1 MTKTIIIDGHSIA
14 YRIFFKV
21 PNLTNSKGEP
31 TGLIHSFINTI
42 ISIREKFNPDRFVVT
57 FDSKG
62 ETERH
67 KLLEQYKANRPPTPS
82 ELISQVEHIK
92 NILSNI
98 DIEIYNFEGVEA
110 DDIIYTIAN
119 QGDGEVFIVTKDKDL
134 MQIVDDKVKIL
145 DYQTGDIIDSDGV
158 KEKLGISPHQVTD
171 YLALAGDTADNIPGV
186 KGVGPKTA
194 EKLLADFQNL
204 ENIYKN
210 IGELKGSLREKLDSS
225 KELAFLSKEI
235 ATLKIVNE
243 LSVTKRTKNEEKLK
257 QLLSELELKTLYKRF
272 FKENISAEHHA
283 NESLNKKIL
292 IAIEDDIYEFST
304 EKKLTPFTKNTFDG
318 AQHVYNIKNIYKK
331 TGLFSDKIYDIQIIS
346 WLNNPDSGGIIISKG
361 ESVSSFSERIMDS
374 FISEIETCKNSN
386 QLPNYF
392 NLELFI
398 SKVIA
403 DMEKTGIKIDLQK
416 LAYINSQIIKYA
428 ESVENEIYQII
439 ETKINL
445 NSPKQLGEILFKRL
459 NIVPYKKT
467 KTGYSTDEESLRN
480 MIALS
485 ESHTKLLG
493 KIISYRELTKLVNTY
508 TSKLPEYV
516 SPATGRIHT
525 EFKQTG
531 TATGRF
537 SSVNPNLQNIPLKG
551 EWGKKIREVF
561 IPEDGYMFIS
571 LDYSQIELRFLAYFS
586 KDDTLL
592 KAFKDGLDIHK
603 ITGSKIFKIP
613 EDEVIGDKRRIAKAV
628 NFGILYGLSPFGLS
642 RDTGVSQSLA
652 RDFID
657 TYFKTYPGV
666 KEYINNAIKL
676 TRSTGY
682 AETILKRR
690 RYFPE
695 INSKNPAVRSRSER
709 MAVNSTLQGSAAD
722 VIKMAMFNAYNYF
735 NQNSIDAKLVLQIHD
750 ELIFEVHKSVAE
762 TIYPKIKEIMENAV
776 QIDVALEVNGAIT
789 SNLGEVK

>member
-42 ISIREKFNPDRFVVT
+42 ISIREKFNPDRFIVT

-92 NILSNI
+92 NILSNV
-98 DIEIYNFEGVEA
+98 DIEMYNIDGVEA
-110 DDIIYTIAN
+110 DDIIYTIAI
-119 QGDGEVFIVTKDKDL
+119 QSEGEVFIVTKDKDL
-134 MQIVDDKVKIL
+134 MQIVNEKIKIL
-145 DYQTGDIIDSDGV
+145 DYQTGDVIDSDGV
-158 KEKLGISPHQVTD
+158 KEKLGIYPHQVTD

-194 EKLLADFQNL
+194 EKLLTDFGNL

-210 IGELKGSLREKLDSS
+210 IGELKASLREKLDSS

-235 ATLKIVNE
+235 ATLKIVND

-272 FKENISAEHHA
+272 FKETISTEFQIS
-283 NESLNKKIL
+283 EPLNQKVLVAFEDEVYEFYPDKKL
-292 IAIEDDIYEFST
+292 IPFKKNTLDDISY
-304 EKKLTPFTKNTFDG
+304 
-318 AQHVYNIKNIYKK
+318 AYNIKNVYKK
-331 TGLFSDKIYDIQIIS
+331 TGLFSNKIYDIQIIS
-346 WLNNPDSGGIIISKG
+346 WLNNPDSGGVTIYKG
-361 ESVSSFSERIMDS
+361 ESAKAFSERIFNC
-374 FISEIETCKNSN
+374 FIKEIDICKNSN
-386 QLPNYF
+386 QMKNYF
-392 NLELFI
+392 SLELPI

-403 DMEKTGIKIDLQK
+403 DMEKVGIKIDLQK
-416 LAYINSQIIKYA
+416 LAHINSQIMKSA
-428 ESVENEIYQII
+428 EKTENEIYQII
-439 ETKINL
+439 GSKINL
-445 NSPKQLGEILFKRL
+445 NSPKQLGEILFEKL
-459 NIVPYKKT
+459 NLVPYKKT

-480 MIALS
+480 MTALNDA
-485 ESHTKLLG
+485 HTSLLG

-508 TSKLPEYV
+508 TSKLLEYV

-561 IPEDGYMFIS
+561 IPEDDYVFIS
-571 LDYSQIELRFLAYFS
+571 FDYSQIELRFLAHFS
-586 KDDTLL
+586 KDKTLS

-603 ITGSKIFKIP
+603 ITGSKIFGIP

-628 NFGILYGLSPFGLS
+628 NFGILYGLSPFGLA

-652 RDFID
+652 KDFIE

-666 KEYINNAIKL
+666 KEYIHSAIKF
-676 TRSTGY
+676 TRDTGY
-682 AETILKRR
+682 AETVLKRR

-722 VIKMAMFNAYNYF
+722 VIKMAMLNAYNYL
-735 NQNSIDAKLVLQIHD
+735 NQNHINAKLVLQIHD
-750 ELIFEVHKSVAE
+750 ELVFEVHKKVAE
-762 TIYPKIKEIMENAV
+762 EVFPKIKDVMENAV
-776 QIDVALEVNGAIT
+776 HIDVKLEVNGSIA